1 MLVTG
6 PASPSLTQS
15 SVVSMVTNNFN
26 STKLRV
32 SIICMV
38 TEELDR
44 STTGLDVC
52 VYVKVGGCDYN
63 VCRGGCVSVCG
74 RDWQECQPVC
84 ACGCVCVLLTTSH
97 CK

>member
-15 SVVSMVTNNFN
+15 SVVSIVTNNFN

-38 TEELDR
+38 IEELDR
-44 STTGLDVC
+44 STTGIDVH
-52 VYVKVGGCDYN
+52 K
-63 VCRGGCVSVCG
+63 
-74 RDWQECQPVC
+74 
-84 ACGCVCVLLTTSH
+84 
-97 CK
+97 